1 MDEMMEF
8 LEKTLPQIITAETKA
23 LYATSLDNENNDKTV
38 YYKCS
43 STELLMFLGSVLY
56 DLALAFI
63 EENKDK
69 IKEILES
76 EE

>member
-23 LYATSLDNENNDKTV
+23 LYVVAVDKDGNPKTV
-38 YYKCS
+38 YYHCS
-43 STELLMFLGSVLY
+43 PVERMTILGSIIY
-56 DLALAFI
+56 DAAIAFVEDNREQI
-63 EENKDK
+63 N
-69 IKEILES
+69 EILES